1 MGDGRAGG
9 HALFAS
15 LTVLHAAVVARL
27 HRTTEAEQLAF
38 LRGHPMLSPRT
49 LLSGTTMESTADTDA
64 RCVARFVTDDG
75 GRVPSQL
82 IGGGLAAGSYE
93 WRLDTAAYFT
103 ASGMATP
110 DCNFLP
116 VVVLRSAVADSG

>member
-1 MGDGRAGG
+1 
-9 HALFAS
+9 
-15 LTVLHAAVVARL
+15 
-27 HRTTEAEQLAF
+27 
-38 LRGHPMLSPRT
+38 
-49 LLSGTTMESTADTDA
+49 MESTADADA

-75 GRVPSQL
+75 GCVPSQL